1 MNFLRGRNKMFE
13 LRAERWTDSLTFFTR
28 RETLVSI
35 ITSSSEFIWSL
46 NIRHKEVF
54 FSNWWF
60 VYISSSKQL
69 MAATSNPSVHSLGT
83 FLWISRLI
91 WTFQV
96 TFIRLKPQIY
106 WNARLN
112 KPHRKKSQKDLGE
125 YENVLLLLG
134 RQVNSRELDSY
145 EVYSNKSAG
154 SYYWIEPVWKHT
166 DDVGIP
172 SSGKLN
178 SVNFTVIVWT

>member
-1 MNFLRGRNKMFE
+1 M
-13 LRAERWTDSLTFFTR
+13 
-28 RETLVSI
+28 
-35 ITSSSEFIWSL
+35 
-46 NIRHKEVF
+46 
-54 FSNWWF
+54 
-60 VYISSSKQL
+60 
-69 MAATSNPSVHSLGT
+69 
-83 FLWISRLI
+83 
-91 WTFQV
+91 

-112 KPHRKKSQKDLGE
+112 KPHRKKSQRDLGE

-166 DDVGIP
+166 DDVGFHRQ
-172 SSGKLN
+172 
-178 SVNFTVIVWT
+178 VN